1 MYEEGKEDVGRKGKN
16 VKLYDNDDNFRFQ
29 G

>member
-1 MYEEGKEDVGRKGKN
+1 MYEEAEEDVDRKGKN
-16 VKLYDNDDNFRFQ
+16 VKLYDNDDNFRFH